1 MGLTK
6 TRLSEIGSRSM
17 RWLWFFM
24 GLKVGNLRRSEE
36 EEEREREREKE
47 REREREALMRF

>member
-24 GLKVGNLRRSEE
+24 GLNVGNLRRSEE
-36 EEEREREREKE
+36 EEERERERE
-47 REREREALMRF
+47 ALMRF